1 MNSQCLTIKDY
12 KLFKLLG
19 KGSFGEVYLSVKEN
33 SPKLLATKRIDLH
46 SPKIKKML
54 IYIDYEIS
62 IMKELSNPPHPNI
75 ICLYDLFRS
84 QNHYYVVMEYCNGGS
99 LLDCL
104 KKFGKPFPVIVI
116 QYLMRQIIEGLKYI
130 HSKSI
135 IHRDIKLDNI
145 LVNFNNKD
153 DLLKCNLLASEVK
166 IIDFGLAKKI
176 GPDGA
181 DTFIGTPFNMAP
193 TILGGFN
200 EEKGEIGEVKKYN
213 QKADIWSLGTICY
226 QMLTGNTL
234 FQVNNIKDLVK
245 KAKSGKYSIPTNLEL
260 SNEIVF
266 FLNCMLQQEE
276 KLRWSANRLATHP
289 FLTKDVSQFT
299 KLNLDKMNDQIEGN
313 ELKMNAKT
321 NSILK
326 VVNNNDSYI
335 PYIQYMNEP
344 IKDSGEIDYNI
355 SNNKNINKIPIK
367 PTFQRNNSPL
377 QVSKNIQS
385 RNAGIVK
392 PSNAQTFNFP
402 SKIEAFVNEGVPY
415 SNNEIGELERLEKLL
430 IYEDQKE
437 KMKQFQNQ
445 NKVKMSNNRFNLP
458 KNGYMKYI
466 LGLQDEYNE
475 AKNYFRENNLPNLE
489 QDALNKYMQIEN
501 TKNLLESGQSI
512 NNLIMPINPEY
523 IYGYSSNERN
533 KRFNEVLNYF
543 KKYKLKIETEIKN
556 YEKFILNEDTKQ
568 KLNESQIKLQKLN
581 FIIKEIEKKYSNIW
595 VPAPEYTQQNKQ
607 IQVEKISYVNCP
619 FSMKIQVKK
628 INLENEQINIIIYF
642 KINKS
647 RDLVKEIKLTGE
659 HTFEEWIWTL
669 NSKEWG
675 NIDINDDNYI
685 FSIFLNE
692 DIINKKEFDK
702 NNKYNISKIIK
713 GQTFSFNVNI
723 PKLNNKYSAINV
735 SIIPIFPKAEKFVV
749 LENIKII
756 NIQKLFPAFEGKSPD
771 TNKIPIL

>member
-1 MNSQCLTIKDY
+1 MQLNLIR
-12 KLFKLLG
+12 LLG
-19 KGSFGEVYLSVKEN
+19 KGTMGEVYLGMLPNSSEN
-33 SPKLLATKRIDLH
+33 CA
-46 SPKIKKML
+46 IKKL
-54 IYIDYEIS
+54 DRKKADRPQVKKYFQTEIS

-344 IKDSGEIDYNI
+344 INNSGEIDYNI
-355 SNNKNINKIPIK
+355 SNNKNINKIPIR

-377 QVSKNIQS
+377 QISKNIQS

-402 SKIEAFVNEGVPY
+402 SKIEAFANEGVPY
-415 SNNEIGELERLEKLL
+415 SSNEIGELER
-430 IYEDQKE
+430 I
-437 KMKQFQNQ
+437 
-445 NKVKMSNNRFNLP
+445 
-458 KNGYMKYI
+458 
-466 LGLQDEYNE
+466 
-475 AKNYFRENNLPNLE
+475 
-489 QDALNKYMQIEN
+489 
-501 TKNLLESGQSI
+501 
-512 NNLIMPINPEY
+512 
-523 IYGYSSNERN
+523 
-533 KRFNEVLNYF
+533 
-543 KKYKLKIETEIKN
+543 
-556 YEKFILNEDTKQ
+556 
-568 KLNESQIKLQKLN
+568 
-581 FIIKEIEKKYSNIW
+581 
-595 VPAPEYTQQNKQ
+595 
-607 IQVEKISYVNCP
+607 
-619 FSMKIQVKK
+619 
-628 INLENEQINIIIYF
+628 
-642 KINKS
+642 
-647 RDLVKEIKLTGE
+647 
-659 HTFEEWIWTL
+659 
-669 NSKEWG
+669 
-675 NIDINDDNYI
+675 
-685 FSIFLNE
+685 
-692 DIINKKEFDK
+692 
-702 NNKYNISKIIK
+702 
-713 GQTFSFNVNI
+713 
-723 PKLNNKYSAINV
+723 
-735 SIIPIFPKAEKFVV
+735 
-749 LENIKII
+749 
-756 NIQKLFPAFEGKSPD
+756 
-771 TNKIPIL
+771 